1 MAQWPCV
8 IGETEMGKL
17 KKKISFSLL
26 LLFSLIMV
34 CVPGGNAIGSY
45 YVQEKRAKRVSQN
58 QTCLIL

>member
-34 CVPGGNAIGSY
+34 CVPGGNAIGDQGLCPTQLS
-45 YVQEKRAKRVSQN
+45 SFLCSLGN
-58 QTCLIL
+58 